1 MGRIKVNQTYFIGRQ
16 LGIRYYIEIFIPY
29 SRLDPSHDTGTLDL
43 YEFKLDHPGCFF
55 LYSLSFNNLMV
66 FVSLQD
72 TVIYDR
78 LADSSRYKEITLKH
92 LEQFAT
98 EGKWTNI
105 ALCLSICKTSFGI
118 LAHLSFLCGYC
129 NHLVIRMSSPFVI

>member
-1 MGRIKVNQTYFIGRQ
+1 
-16 LGIRYYIEIFIPY
+16 
-29 SRLDPSHDTGTLDL
+29 
-43 YEFKLDHPGCFF
+43 
-55 LYSLSFNNLMV
+55 MV
-66 FVSLQD
+66 FVPLQD

-105 ALCLSICKTSFGI
+105 APCLPIVKHLLGYLHSMCSFVFS
-118 LAHLSFLCGYC
+118 LWLL
-129 NHLVIRMSSPFVI
+129 